1 MENNGNFPILAFG
14 ECKPIKHSSLQ
25 ILSKIIGI
33 STAFALKS
41 VKNVEKHHSSVI
53 FIANKGI
60 LSNNICIFT
69 PFFLRC
75 ETMERKLNRIK
86 TALVDQGKTNK
97 WLAEQLGKDPATIS
111 KWCTNVSQPSLEMM
125 MRIAKLL
132 NVEMNDLVRLEAM
145 PDPVVKSDKTNKK

>member
-1 MENNGNFPILAFG
+1 MIHSYIEKAKTAKGTNWEQKFQKPQNENICLTNLNEENNGNFPILTFV

-69 PFFLRC
+69 PFY
-75 ETMERKLNRIK
+75 I
-86 TALVDQGKTNK
+86 NK
-97 WLAEQLGKDPATIS
+97 D
-111 KWCTNVSQPSLEMM
+111 
-125 MRIAKLL
+125 
-132 NVEMNDLVRLEAM
+132 VRQWKE
-145 PDPVVKSDKTNKK
+145 S